1 VQNHRI
7 VNGGRR
13 RYALVG
19 TGDRGLEMFAH
30 GILTAHPD
38 IAELV
43 GLYDVNPLRVDA
55 ARRLLG
61 RTDIPGFDSFE
72 ALMAGARP
80 DTVIVASK
88 DSTHHT
94 YIVAAMRAGA
104 DVITEKPMT
113 TDDVTCREIL
123 AAEHDTGRNLRVAFN
138 YRYSPYF
145 TKAKE
150 LLATGTIGEVLSVD
164 FHWYLDTRHGADYFR
179 RWHRR
184 MENSGGL
191 FVHKAT
197 HHFDLVNWWLADR
210 PEAVLASGALGFYGP
225 TREERGERCMTCA
238 HRATCQFYWDVTAVD
253 EFRTLYV
260 EAEPGDGYHRDGCV
274 FDPEIDIYDT
284 MAAIVRYERGA
295 TMSYSLNAYM
305 AYEGMR
311 AAFNGRAGR
320 MELEAIESWDRP
332 DDEIRVYRFDGTC
345 ETTRI
350 PRTPEGHGGA
360 DERLLEHLFRGW
372 AEDPLGHA
380 TSATD
385 GAYSILVG
393 VAANRSARSGGWVRI
408 GDLL

>member
-1 VQNHRI
+1 MKDA
-7 VNGGRR
+7 RR
-13 RYALVG
+13 RYALIG
-19 TGDRGLEMFAH
+19 TGGRGLEMFAH
-30 GILTAHPD
+30 GILTTHSDVAD
-38 IAELV
+38 LV
-43 GLYDVNPLRVDA
+43 GLYDVNPLRVEA

-61 RTDIPGFDSFE
+61 RPDLQAFDSFD
-72 ALMAGARP
+72 ALMADARP
-80 DTVIVASK
+80 DAVIVTSK

-113 TDDVTCREIL
+113 TDDGTCREIL
-123 AAEHDTGRNLRVAFN
+123 TAQRETGRDLRVAFN

-145 TKAKE
+145 TEAKRM
-150 LLATGTIGEVLSVD
+150 LAAGTIGEVLSVD
-164 FHWYLDTRHGADYFR
+164 FHWYLDTHHGADYFR

-184 MENSGGL
+184 IENSGGL

-210 PEAVLASGALGFYGP
+210 PEAVVASGALHFYGP
-225 TREERGERCMTCA
+225 TREERGERCMTCTY
-238 HRATCQFYWDVTAVD
+238 RAACEFYWDVTAD
-253 EFRTLYV
+253 EELRTLYV

-274 FDPEIDIYDT
+274 FDPEINIYDT
-284 MAAIVRYERGA
+284 MAAVVRYERGA

-311 AAFNGRAGR
+311 AAFNGRTGR

-332 DDEIRVYRFDGTC
+332 DDEIRVYRFDGAW
-345 ETTRI
+345 ETTRV

-360 DERLLEHLFRGW
+360 DARLLEHLFRGW
-372 AEDPLGHA
+372 DEDPLGHA
-380 TSATD
+380 AGAAD

-393 VAANRSARSGGWVRI
+393 VAANRSVESGGWVRI

>member
-1 VQNHRI
+1 MNS
-7 VNGGRR
+7 GTR

-19 TGDRGLEMFAH
+19 AGNRGLEMFAH
-30 GILTAHPD
+30 GILTTHSDVAD
-38 IAELV
+38 LV

-61 RTDIPGFDSFE
+61 RPEIPAFDSFD
-72 ALMAGARP
+72 ALIAGARP
-80 DTVIVASK
+80 DAVIVTSK
-88 DSTHHT
+88 DSTHHK

-113 TDDVTCREIL
+113 TDDATCREIL
-123 AAEHDTGRNLRVAFN
+123 AAQRETGRDLRVAFN
-138 YRYSPYF
+138 YRYSPHF

-150 LLATGTIGEVLSVD
+150 LLTVGTIGEVLSVD

-210 PEAVLASGALGFYGP
+210 PEAVVASGALRFYGP
-225 TREERGERCMTCA
+225 RREERGERCMTCPHA
-238 HRATCQFYWDVTAVD
+238 ATCEFQWDLTAD
-253 EFRTLYV
+253 EELRTLYV

-284 MAAIVRYERGA
+284 MSAIVRYERGT

-311 AAFNGRAGR
+311 AALNGQTGR

-345 ETTRI
+345 ETIRV

-372 AEDPLGHA
+372 ERDPLGHA
-380 TSATD
+380 ANATD

-393 VAANRSARSGGWVRI
+393 VAANRSVRSSGWVRI